1 MGFVKPPTFSRNHDV
16 EVELAGALLR
26 VDQLLLRPP
35 AGAASA
41 APAAAQYLP
50 GKWVAVAPNV
60 ASGIITRSAAQRT
73 GQTRSVNL

>member
-1 MGFVKPPTFSRNHDV
+1 MKTPTFSRNHDV
-16 EVELAGALLR
+16 EVELASALLR
-26 VDQLLLRPP
+26 VDQLLLLPP
-35 AGAASA
+35 GAASA